1 MTASEIKE
9 EFNLRY
15 NNASEGAPGLDTFE
29 ISSYLT
35 IAQEQ
40 YVKTNYDAS
49 KDPSTSFELK
59 EKSRRILNELV
70 KHEKIASSTSSSRGL
85 AGESK
90 FYELSEEPM
99 YIVLE
104 TVTFS
109 SDDPALSGKTV
120 VVIPVTHDEFMR
132 SYDNPFRKPNNNK
145 AWRLDLSKEN
155 EKTTIEI
162 ISTNLLESYNVR
174 YIANPKPI
182 IVGDLISSEDV
193 AGLELTIQGETEVS
207 GCKLSP
213 LTHRDII
220 NIAVEN
226 AVLDY
231 RESTLEGRI
240 KLDSRV

>member
-40 YVKTNYDAS
+40 YVKVNYDAS

-70 KHEKIASSTSSSRGL
+70 KSEKITSPASSSRGL
-85 AGESK
+85 VGDSK
-90 FYELSEEPM
+90 FYELTNDPM

-109 SDDPALSGKTV
+109 SNDPGLSGKSV
-120 VVIPVTHDEFMR
+120 VVVPVTHDEFMT
-132 SYDNPFRKPNNNK
+132 SYKNPFRKPNNNK
-145 AWRLDLSKEN
+145 AWRLDISKEN
-155 EKTTIEI
+155 EKTTVEI
-162 ISTNLLESYNVR
+162 ISEHLLESYNVR
-174 YIANPKPI
+174 YIAHPEPI
-182 IVGDLISSEDV
+182 IVGDLVSSEDV
-193 AGLELTIQGETEVS
+193 AGLGLTIQGKTEVA
-207 GCKLSP
+207 GCELSP
-213 LTHRDII
+213 LSHRDII

-231 RESTLEGRI
+231 RESTLEGRV
-240 KLDSRV
+240 KLDSRA